1 MLHTLEL
8 FLDDLLTQLAK
19 HFIGNEQESYR
30 NPTGGDTEAVSSNID
45 DKTMHELY
53 LW

>member
-1 MLHTLEL
+1 MAAPDI
-8 FLDDLLTQLAK
+8 FQ
-19 HFIGNEQESYR
+19 HFIGNEQETNR
-30 NPTGGDTEAVSSNID
+30 NPTVGAAAISSNID

>member
-1 MLHTLEL
+1 MVT
-8 FLDDLLTQLAK
+8 DGTQQ
-19 HFIGNEQESYR
+19 HFIGNEQETNRFQVGNVSS
-30 NPTGGDTEAVSSNID
+30 VSSNID